1 MAVKVDLTP
10 SPHPLPLSAA
20 ERGRGPGGR
29 GEVESNIVELFRPPH
44 PSPATCGGTPSPLLN
59 EVQERGG
66 GSGEAAGG
74 GVRLNSYVFAMAQG
88 TVAKTDSE

>member
-29 GEVESNIVELFRPPH
+29 GEVESNIVEVVTQT
-44 PSPATCGGTPSPLLN
+44 PAEQWGAPRKSLLLH
-59 EVQERGG
+59 RGN
-66 GSGEAAGG
+66 
-74 GVRLNSYVFAMAQG
+74 LP
-88 TVAKTDSE
+88 

>member
-29 GEVESNIVELFRPPH
+29 GEVESNIVEVITTKDDFG
-44 PSPATCGGTPSPLLN
+44 TCPCKPFVSL
-59 EVQERGG
+59 VV
-66 GSGEAAGG
+66 SFSD
-74 GVRLNSYVFAMAQG
+74 RL
-88 TVAKTDSE
+88 

>member
-29 GEVESNIVELFRPPH
+29 GEVESNIVEVI
-44 PSPATCGGTPSPLLN
+44 TNKGGCCP
-59 EVQERGG
+59 
-66 GSGEAAGG
+66 
-74 GVRLNSYVFAMAQG
+74 G
-88 TVAKTDSE
+88 TA